1 MSKQIL
7 VLAGSPRKKGN
18 SDMLC
23 EQFTA
28 GAKSVGHEVEKI
40 YVSEQKI
47 GYCKACYFCE
57 KTSKCVQDDDM
68 AEIIEKLVNADV
80 IVLATPT
87 YFYSM
92 SAQLKTLIDRTLP
105 TYYAEQKIS
114 DKEFYF
120 IVTAAEEKEYI
131 KRVVDSLYGFTDCL
145 PNPNIKAVI
154 CGECVLSAGE
164 IKDGKAMQEAYDAG
178 VRV

>member
-1 MSKQIL
+1 MGKKIL
-7 VLAGSPRKKGN
+7 VLAGSPRKNGN

-23 EQFTA
+23 EQFA
-28 GAKSVGHEVEKI
+28 VGAQSAGHEVEKI

-57 KTSKCVQDDDM
+57 KTNKCFQDDDM
-68 AEIIEKLVNADV
+68 TEIIEKLIDADV

-87 YFYSM
+87 YYYSM

-105 TYYAEQKIS
+105 TYYAEEKIS

-131 KRVVDSLYGFTDCL
+131 KRAVDSLYGFIDCL
-145 PNPNIKAVI
+145 PNPNVRGII
-154 CGECVLSAGE
+154 YGESVLKAGE
-164 IKDGKAMQEAYDAG
+164 IKDSKAMQEAYDAG
-178 VRV
+178 ARV